1 VNVYPQE
8 VEQALLDH
16 PSVREAVV
24 FGVDSEE
31 WGQEVHAAVV
41 AAFNQPIDPEALEG
55 WMRER
60 LAGFKCPKSI
70 TIVDELPR
78 TATGKL
84 VRKPP
89 R

>member
-1 VNVYPQE
+1 
-8 VEQALLDH
+8 
-16 PSVREAVV
+16 
-24 FGVDSEE
+24 
-31 WGQEVHAAVV
+31 VHAAVV
-41 AAFNQPIDPEALEG
+41 AAFNQPIDPEALQG

-60 LAGFKCPKSI
+60 LAGFKCPKTI
-70 TIVDELPR
+70 TIVDELSR